1 MRAIKP
7 VVTLLFAC
15 LITIIASSQ
24 TSPVLSYLPADAKMI
39 VKINPLSLALKIKW
53 QELMKYKMFE
63 DVMKDTTGAGKAFL
77 ENPQQTGIDIGQGLF
92 LVSENKNNKKGEP
105 VLYGVP
111 KDTSLFAGMVKKISP
126 GKQAIKIGNAK
137 MIINKN
143 TVVAWN
149 REIFVLTGT
158 DNKEKSTNETD
169 PKAKAAAELTR
180 VKQLTEKCKRL
191 LTKQPVTFNNE
202 YFTSLL
208 KQGGDLLLWINNTLQ
223 TQPQL
228 KNKSPEIFGMLDK
241 NFMRS
246 GNYTSAVVNFENGK
260 VSMEMRRYVSS
271 SLDSIYK
278 AFPAKNIN
286 IELLKRLPGGQP
298 IFVWSFNISPAM
310 VKEIIAKSGSNKVLD
325 SLKKKN
331 INVEDIFS
339 SLKGDAMVALVKIYE
354 FGEDDSV
361 THAMNGMQLFLA
373 GSINDAKKLKSS
385 IASLQDS
392 TKKIGKGK
400 MKPFA
405 LSNDSFFVVSL
416 SRIAGQKFL
425 DSAGKNEEVQKL
437 FYPYENYPA
446 ALIIDLRTVFNFLIQ
461 SVLKNK
467 SEEDAK
473 QATEVLSMFDK
484 MISYGG
490 RYDNGFVSNTIDLTL
505 ANKDENSLMQFI
517 KLLNL
522 FYSFKPKSPSE

>member
-1 MRAIKP
+1 
-7 VVTLLFAC
+7 
-15 LITIIASSQ
+15 
-24 TSPVLSYLPADAKMI
+24 
-39 VKINPLSLALKIKW
+39 
-53 QELMKYKMFE
+53 
-63 DVMKDTTGAGKAFL
+63 
-77 ENPQQTGIDIGQGLF
+77 
-92 LVSENKNNKKGEP
+92 
-105 VLYGVP
+105 
-111 KDTSLFAGMVKKISP
+111 
-126 GKQAIKIGNAK
+126 
-137 MIINKN
+137 
-143 TVVAWN
+143 
-149 REIFVLTGT
+149 LTGT
-158 DNKEKSTNETD
+158 GDKEKSINETD

-208 KQGGDLLLWINNTLQ
+208 KQSGDLLLWINNTLQ

-228 KNKSPEIFGMLDK
+228 KNKSPEIFGMLNK
-241 NFMRS
+241 NFMQS

-260 VSMEMRRYVSS
+260 VSMEMKRYVSS

-278 AFPAKNIN
+278 AYPAKNIN
-286 IELLKRLPGGQP
+286 TELLKRLPNGQP

-310 VKEIIAKSGSNKVLD
+310 VKDIFTKSGSNRILD

-331 INVEDIFS
+331 INVEEILS
-339 SLKGDAMVALVKIYE
+339 SVKGDVMVALVKVYE
-354 FGEDDSV
+354 FGEADSV
-361 THAMNGMQLFLA
+361 TQALNGMQLFVA
-373 GSINDAKKLKSS
+373 GGINDAKKIKSS

-405 LSNDSFFVVSL
+405 FSNDSIFVVSL

-446 ALIIDLRTVFNFLIQ
+446 ALIIDLRTVFNFVIQ
-461 SVLKNK
+461 SMSKNK
-467 SEEDAK
+467 SEEEVK
-473 QATEVLSMFDK
+473 QATEVLGMFDK

-490 RYDNGFVSNTIDLTL
+490 RYNNGFVSNTIDLTL

-522 FYSFKPKSPSE
+522 FYSFKANSGSKTN